1 MDGRWRKDYVKFV
14 SDEITNKISNEN
26 TFLLEDYEEWLKA
39 TGKSEKT
46 TYHYVHDLMTFMCWN
61 VKHNKNKFFVNVAR
75 KEFNKFEKFCLIE
88 LDWNTVRLKRMN
100 CAISSLSNY
109 ILSERK
115 EEFPDFENIIL
126 KIKIPKKEGIRT
138 RTPMTDKD
146 VELLLQ
152 YLMQKRKYEQACA
165 IAISC
170 YSDIRVSEM
179 LQLRISSFN
188 KDHLVL
194 NGAFYRTDELKMK
207 GGKKVNRYILRD
219 VEKYVSAWRSQRL
232 EMGVKSDFFF
242 VTKAHD
248 GRWVKR
254 KDISSWNKVFTK
266 ILNGAP
272 FYFSCLRSFC
282 KIKMMRSGIPEKVV
296 DSFFKY
302 ISMDI
307 PPNRKDAEIEAEFG
321 SWFLEDG
328 VKREKTVNYKR
339 LRERTLLGI
348 PLKRVRD

>member
-1 MDGRWRKDYVKFV
+1 
-14 SDEITNKISNEN
+14 
-26 TFLLEDYEEWLKA
+26 
-39 TGKSEKT
+39 
-46 TYHYVHDLMTFMCWN
+46 
-61 VKHNKNKFFVNVAR
+61 
-75 KEFNKFEKFCLIE
+75 
-88 LDWNTVRLKRMN
+88 
-100 CAISSLSNY
+100 
-109 ILSERK
+109 
-115 EEFPDFENIIL
+115 
-126 KIKIPKKEGIRT
+126 
-138 RTPMTDKD
+138 
-146 VELLLQ
+146 
-152 YLMQKRKYEQACA
+152 
-165 IAISC
+165 
-170 YSDIRVSEM
+170 M

-282 KIKMMRSGIPEKVV
+282 KIKMMKSGIPEKVV

-307 PPNRKDAEIEAEFG
+307 PPNRKDAEIEAEPNGKHFPCKG
-321 SWFLEDG
+321 NSQ
-328 VKREKTVNYKR
+328 
-339 LRERTLLGI
+339 
-348 PLKRVRD
+348 